1 MADKDIIIEGININ
15 QLHSDLIEQRKK
27 MREGASKVM
36 AENLELAK
44 SLTKQLLVS
53 KDVEEIKRMA
63 NEAYAALEIVDMVSY
78 VSNVHYYLPYSSNY
92 DDYSDI
98 MSHVLEEDYYDYYE
112 EDEEDE
118 DTPRYNPLL
127 KGLPEIN
134 KLTRLFRDLEYQ
146 SGKWNTSFC

>member
-15 QLHSDLIEQRKK
+15 QLQSDLIEQRKK

-118 DTPRYNPLL
+118 DTPHYNPLL